1 MSQVDQATVQA
12 LELTAPQAS
21 RLDAQALRGQILSGK
36 IFSGYTEAEREGV
49 WIRLRQVEGLIPSLF
64 TLFEDVKVLE
74 AYADCVKRLI
84 HLPPRKTLSSTLQCI
99 FVANEERP
107 QAIQVTESEF
117 VSRSVSCHDQV
128 ELGCRQLY
136 AFAMRYSYDVPKKL
150 TGKNLL
156 ARHILKADE
165 NLLNAFATLADR
177 LGFVSPEITCLR
189 RESPVNSLNYSSNRS
204 KPLLVT
210 DGPGESKKHRCGL
223 PRREDYEADREFLFI
238 DHLHERSKE
247 QGDSITSFFVRK
259 SVYSSFYGTPS
270 PSLLA
275 SNSRPDPDTSSDHMD
290 LDGVEH
296 AQAMNLSIVHEQAR
310 EQEVEQGRQRLQEVA
325 QRQEVEQEAREVGVQ
340 RQEVEQGWQQGVQRH
355 EVEHGQQGA
364 QRQEVEHG
372 QQEGAQRQ
380 EAGQEV
386 QEHELDEYDRAEQ
399 QILGQDELFAD
410 ELSGELLRQE
420 DDRLPTGED
429 FMVQNRATQVDLQRL
444 IGISPY
450 LDGMP
455 PPSGEFRNGP
465 VEAHASPALKDAEA
479 SLASQSRRETQSSP
493 RKPQSRV
500 CIKFKLLEGTSWK
513 DVQEVDGSDPR
524 QVERLANDFVRQG
537 KRLMDTHLGLLLPRN
552 CLDVVQADGTNT
564 ILLVDGFEV
573 TDELRES
580 ALAIRREAFNKR
592 KRVSTGNESGLANKR
607 RQVPSISL
615 DETSDLR
622 LKKIQLP
629 IVAKTRQRL
638 QPRTKFQ
645 REPVRSRLP
654 ILQRKA

>member
-36 IFSGYTEAEREGV
+36 IFSGFTEAEREGV
-49 WIRLRQVEGLIPSLF
+49 WIRLRKVEGLIPSLF
-64 TLFEDVKVLE
+64 TLFEDVKLLE

-107 QAIQVTESEF
+107 QAVQVTESEF

-136 AFAMRYSYDVPKKL
+136 AFAMRYSYDVPKEL

-156 ARHILKADE
+156 ARHKLKADE
-165 NLLNAFATLADR
+165 NVLSAFANLADR

-189 RESPVNSLNYSSNRS
+189 RESPVDSLNYSSNRS

-223 PRREDYEADREFLFI
+223 PRRENYEADREFLFI
-238 DHLHERSKE
+238 DNLHDRSKE

-270 PSLLA
+270 PSLLG

-296 AQAMNLSIVHEQAR
+296 AQAMNLGIVHEQAR
-310 EQEVEQGRQRLQEVA
+310 EQEVEQGR
-325 QRQEVEQEAREVGVQ
+325 REVGVQ
-340 RQEVEQGWQQGVQRH
+340 RQEVEQGGQQEGAQRQ
-355 EVEHGQQGA
+355 EVEQGQQEGER
-364 QRQEVEHG
+364 RQEVEHG

-380 EAGQEV
+380 EAEQEV

-429 FMVQNRATQVDLQRL
+429 FTVQNRATQVDLQRL

-450 LDGMP
+450 RDGMS
-455 PPSGEFRNGP
+455 PPSGEVGNGP

-479 SLASQSRRETQSSP
+479 SLASQPHRETQSSP

-500 CIKFKLLEGTSWK
+500 CIKFKLLECTSWK
-513 DVQEVDGSDPR
+513 DVQEVDGSDRR
-524 QVERLANDFVRQG
+524 QVERLANEFVRQG
-537 KRLMDTHLGLLLPRN
+537 KRLMDTQLGLLLPRN

-615 DETSDLR
+615 DKTSDLR
-622 LKKIQLP
+622 LKKTQLP
-629 IVAKTRQRL
+629 IVPKTRQRL

-645 REPVRSRLP
+645 REPVRPRLP
-654 ILQRKA
+654 ILKRKV